1 MRRLLPALT
10 LLALA
15 APVTAD
21 GQPPR
26 IRVGVPGYVQPVSI
40 DSLASTIDV
49 AAPRGET
56 FAAAVAVFEE
66 LKIPVDTR
74 DSNAGVVG
82 NSRIIKLR
90 NFAGEPM
97 SRLLNCGSGMTG
109 PNADSWRI
117 YISIFALVEGK
128 GSDKSVLRVGFIAG
142 AQDIQGAS
150 KDPVACG
157 TTGIFETMFG
167 DRVKKRLA
175 LT

>member
-1 MRRLLPALT
+1 MRALKGSAWAFGGVLSVALSALSPA
-10 LLALA
+10 
-15 APVTAD
+15 P
-21 GQPPR
+21 
-26 IRVGVPGYVQPVSI
+26 
-40 DSLASTIDV
+40 
-49 AAPRGET
+49 
-56 FAAAVAVFEE
+56 AAAQEVVDVELVLAVDVSLSMSFEE

-90 NFAGEPM
+90 SFGGAPM

-117 YISIFALVEGK
+117 YITVLAFVEGK

-157 TTGIFETMFG
+157 TTGAFEMMFA

>member
-1 MRRLLPALT
+1 
-10 LLALA
+10 
-15 APVTAD
+15 
-21 GQPPR
+21 
-26 IRVGVPGYVQPVSI
+26 
-40 DSLASTIDV
+40 
-49 AAPRGET
+49 
-56 FAAAVAVFEE
+56 
-66 LKIPVDTR
+66 
-74 DSNAGVVG
+74 
-82 NSRIIKLR
+82 
-90 NFAGEPM
+90 M

-117 YISIFALVEGK
+117 YISVFALVEGK

-167 DRVKKRLA
+167 DRVRKRLA

>member
-1 MRRLLPALT
+1 MRRLLPAL
-10 LLALA
+10 ALVA
-15 APVTAD
+15 TSVTAEA
-21 GQPPR
+21 QTQR
-26 IRVGVPGYVQPVSI
+26 IRVGVPGYQQPLSI
-40 DSLASTIDV
+40 DSLASVIDI
-49 AAPRGET
+49 AAPKSET
-56 FAAAVAVFEE
+56 FAAATAVFEE

-90 NFAGEPM
+90 SFGGAPM

-117 YISIFALVEGK
+117 YITVLAFVEGK
-128 GSDKSVLRVGFIAG
+128 GSDKSILRVGFIAG

-157 TTGIFETMFG
+157 TTGAFEMMFA